1 MKVLESPKLVFG
13 LIIRPDALWKIDFI
27 KKKKKGKTSIL
38 VFCKRM
44 QYCENEL
51 SRLLQNRE
59 IAIFGAR
66 QNRTD
71 TTKANEKKKQINFN
85 KITLRYLYIQ
95 VQNF

>member
-1 MKVLESPKLVFG
+1 MIKYISNNESNGKSKNE
-13 LIIRPDALWKIDFI
+13 IIRPDALLKIDFI

-38 VFCKRM
+38 VFCKKM

-66 QNRTD
+66 QNRTV
-71 TTKANEKKKQINFN
+71 F
-85 KITLRYLYIQ
+85 LYMCGS
-95 VQNF
+95 